1 MPNCTTAWPRFTK
14 KSISAKE
21 KVMLKKL
28 AIAVGVEWFA
38 GLVGL
43 SLAGASLSLVQ
54 SVVLLGVLAGANV
67 AAVKISD
74 VPSAG

>member
-1 MPNCTTAWPRFTK
+1 
-14 KSISAKE
+14 
-21 KVMLKKL
+21 MLKKL